1 VNSYRVP
8 YSFSFAEEPTRQVPP
23 RLLKKKKSKPAK
35 RKRQKSARRPTGK
48 LFEDLV
54 ALQARLR
61 APGGCPWDREQTH
74 QTLKTYLI
82 EEAYEVL
89 DALEHGGPDELT
101 EELGDLLLQILFHSD
116 IAKEAGRFDIA
127 DVISGIHEK
136 MVRRHPHVFGSVKAD
151 TPQQVLKNWAQ
162 LKAQEKRA
170 RAPQDSV
177 QSHGGAQYAVTAPLD
192 SSPANQILPSALEGI
207 PRSLPALLEAY
218 QLTRRAAQ
226 VGFDWETVEGVFN
239 KLLEETSELRVTLT
253 EADRLRR
260 EEEVGD
266 LLFVLVNLARF
277 LGFDPEVALKHSN
290 LKFKSRF
297 QHMELDAARSGQRLA
312 QLSKEELE
320 VLWESAKKFE
330 HDEASQELKS

>member
-1 VNSYRVP
+1 VNSHHVP
-8 YSFSFAEEPTRQVPP
+8 YSFSFAQEPIRPVPP
-23 RLLKKKKSKPAK
+23 LRRKKKKSKPAK
-35 RKRQKSARRPTGK
+35 RKRQESARRQTGK

-89 DALEHGGPDELT
+89 DALERDNANELT

-116 IAKEAGRFDIA
+116 IAKEAGHFDIA

-136 MVRRHPHVFGSVKAD
+136 LVRRHPHVFGTVKAD
-151 TPQQVLKNWAQ
+151 TPEQVLKNWAQ
-162 LKAQEKRA
+162 LKAQEKLV
-170 RAPQDSV
+170 RAPLGARQDSV
-177 QSHGGAQYAVTAPLD
+177 QALGGGQYAVTAPMD
-192 SSPANQILPSALEGI
+192 SPPVAQILPSALEGI
-207 PRSLPALLEAY
+207 PRSLPALIEAY

-226 VGFDWETVEGVFN
+226 VGFDWENVEGIFA
-239 KLLEETSELRVTLT
+239 KLLEETSELRATLT
-253 EADRLRR
+253 EADR

-266 LLFVLVNLARF
+266 LLFVVVNLARF

-297 QHMELDAARSGQRLA
+297 QHMEEDAARSGQRLS

-320 VLWESAKKFE
+320 VLWDSAKKTE
-330 HDEASQELKS
+330 RGEKVC